1 MGYITNYKLKVQN
14 LKKDVQEKKISIED
28 VEKKIKS
35 GSSQKEILE
44 LLTLLKK
51 GQTTKVVTPEMIIEE
66 LRDFSEEAKYSL
78 SEGGDTEEGSKWYDH
93 DEEFLD
99 FSKRYPDWLFILSGE
114 GEESG
119 DIWTKYY
126 VNGKKQEAKAR
137 IVVDD
142 FDASKLR

>member
-14 LKKDVQEKKISIED
+14 LKKEAQEKKISIED
-28 VEKKIKS
+28 VEKKIKN
-35 GSSQKEILE
+35 GSSQAEILE
-44 LLTLLKK
+44 LLKLLKQ
-51 GQTTKVVTPEMIIEE
+51 GQKTKVVTPKMIIEE
-66 LRDFSEEAKYSL
+66 LREFSEGANYSL
-78 SEGGDTEEGSKWYDH
+78 NEEGNTKEGSKWYDC
-93 DEEFLD
+93 DEEFLE
-99 FSKRYPDWLFILSGE
+99 FSKKYPDWLFILSGE

-119 DIWTKYY
+119 DIWNTYY